1 MFVLIGLV
9 AHGRTEHLRRINV
22 GAALGH
28 IFLGQVQR
36 LHVSNRA
43 VVNSIEFVLPA
54 LHSVAP
60 ECPGGTD
67 EHKQEYNDDRGDS
80 DNQDQKV
87 HGSSGCELENHHGA
101 HLLSWL
107 KGMAARRTT

>member
-1 MFVLIGLV
+1 MAEQNTFVGSML
-9 AHGRTEHLRRINV
+9 ALRLATSFEVRCS
-22 GAALGH
+22 A
-28 IFLGQVQR
+28 